1 MDVLDVEN
9 RVTKRRVTRLPWM
22 RVLGWTVF
30 ASAFGYT
37 EAAVVVYIRRLLGE
51 ASGLDYRQ
59 VFTLKHMALSSANV
73 LADMARHGIL
83 PLERT
88 REAATLL
95 LLFGAAWAAGHGWR
109 ERLAVFLYTF
119 AVWDIA
125 YYFFLVPL
133 SGFPRSLGAIDV
145 YFLLP
150 IASYGPVWF
159 PVLVV
164 MPMLIAFAYWLWRRG
179 NQDPLTET

>member
-1 MDVLDVEN
+1 MSMLEQEAAGTRQVQDGVL
-9 RVTKRRVTRLPWM
+9 WG

-30 ASAFGYT
+30 AAAFGYT

-51 ASGLDYRQ
+51 APGLDYRQ
-59 VFTLKHMALSSANV
+59 IFALKHLALTSPNI
-73 LADMARHGIL
+73 LADMARHGVL

-95 LLFGAAWAAGHGWR
+95 LLAGAASGGGRSWR

-119 AVWDIA
+119 AVWDIT
-125 YYFFLVPL
+125 YYLFLVPWT
-133 SGFPRSLGAIDV
+133 GFPNSLSAVDI

-150 IASYGPVWF
+150 IASSGPVWF
-159 PVLVV
+159 PVLIV
-164 MPMLIAFAYWLWRRG
+164 MPTLIALAFWLWHAADKRSLAG
-179 NQDPLTET
+179 P